1 MDSGFLSHSND
12 MHARLT
18 GQSNLAGGVH
28 MSVDVCF
35 SLCVSHGMTLFLSR
49 WHLTTGMSSSFKGWD
64 EFVHC

>member
-1 MDSGFLSHSND
+1 

-18 GQSNLAGGVH
+18 GQSSLAGGVH
-28 MSVDVCF
+28 VSVNVCF

-49 WHLTTGMSSSFKGWD
+49 WRLTTGMSSSIKGWD